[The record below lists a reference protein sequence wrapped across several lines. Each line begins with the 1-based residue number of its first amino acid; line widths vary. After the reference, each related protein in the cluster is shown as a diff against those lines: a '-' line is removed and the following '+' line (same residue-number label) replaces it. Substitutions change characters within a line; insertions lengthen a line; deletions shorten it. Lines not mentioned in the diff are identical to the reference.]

1 MKYLFASATL
11 LLLAGAGCTQNIQS
25 QDSQSEINDQYA
37 VDTNDAIVVSP
48 IEEEEASLSPSTTSE
63 SLSTT
68 TQPMAFATLAGQTDL
83 ASEYSSAILHTSLGD
98 ITVSFFADA
107 SPKTVNNFLNLAKS
121 GEYNGT
127 KFHRVIKD
135 FMIQGG
141 DPLSKDDTKQGVWGT
156 GGPSYRFEDE
166 FNKEPL
172 VRGSLAMA
180 NAGPGTN
187 GSQFFIV
194 TAPETPWLDGKHTNF
209 GKVTAGMDVVE
220 KIEAV
225 QTGQSDRPMTPI
237 VVESVELIK

>member
-1 MKYLFASATL
+1 MKYICSLAL
-11 LLLAGAGCTQNIQS
+11 LLLVGVGCSSLKTGDESTPI
-25 QDSQSEINDQYA
+25 A
-37 VDTNDAIVVSP
+37 DTNYATDSYDDTVPPVVGEDEVP
-48 IEEEEASLSPSTTSE
+48 LSVSTTPH

-68 TQPMAFATLAGQTDL
+68 TVPMSLPTLPGQIDL
-83 ASEYSSAILHTSLGD
+83 ASEYTSAILHTSLGD
-98 ITVSFFADA
+98 ITVTFFADA

-121 GEYNGT
+121 GEYDGT

-141 DPLSKDDTKQGVWGT
+141 DPLSKDDAKQGVWGT
-156 GGPSYRFEDE
+156 GGPNYRFEDE
-166 FNKEPL
+166 FNKESL

-225 QTGQSDRPMTPI
+225 QTGQSDRPVTPI